1 MKLSGKS
8 FVIKS
13 GLYCNVI
20 VFATMMANVVVLVKV
35 VVVVVVLVI
44 IVIIVIVVVIS
55 YLRRG
60 MQLK

>member
-35 VVVVVVLVI
+35 VVVVVVV